1 MFCASSKITARLEV
15 VVTDAATGEPV
26 YYDKSELAEGNL
38 DPVKAS
44 CAVPGAC
51 RPYPVHGRPGFDGGV
66 ADPVPYK
73 RALAMGCDRVV
84 LLLTRPAG
92 YRRPALEH
100 QEVMEKA
107 LRRWPNSY
115 AALKRRSVRYN
126 RDVAA
131 VKELEGEGKA
141 LLVAPESIGDMSTLT
156 RDREAIQHLYDL
168 GYEAGERVLS
178 FARQGA

>member
-1 MFCASSKITARLEV
+1 M
-15 VVTDAATGEPV
+15 
-26 YYDKSELAEGNL
+26 
-38 DPVKAS
+38 
-44 CAVPGAC
+44 
-51 RPYPVHGRPGFDGGV
+51 

-73 RALAMGCDRVV
+73 RAMAMGCDRVV
-84 LLLTRPAG
+84 LLLTRPAD

-115 AALKRRSVRYN
+115 AALKRRAVRYN

-141 LLVAPESIGDMSTLT
+141 LLVAPESIGNMSTLT
-156 RDREAIQHLYDL
+156 RDREAIQRLYDL

-178 FARQGA
+178 FARQGS